1 MKKSKQLVEYA
12 KSQLVVKQMLI
23 TIVAVSLLIG
33 CSDSEPA
40 TTKDEQS
47 QTSQTAV
54 TDSDKNETKK
64 TTTKPVVKV
73 EGKAE
78 QENVIRG
85 VVYDEGGRTVSGAL
99 ILPLPY
105 GGHPVDSDVNGKFEL
120 TGPSEHRL
128 ISTLIAR
135 DPKHNVAAAVELG
148 DYSKPLNITLVPAI
162 TLTGRV
168 TDSAGDPIRGAYVFP
183 RVHSETYLV
192 GFGYTIFDPTD
203 GNGIYKLMAL
213 PVEQDYSIDVNVFGG
228 NITNSVR
235 LGLLDEPGPK
245 ELEDIVLELAKPSV
259 GPGASGKREPIYDA
273 GANAEKQIAD
283 ALIKARQNNKHVLLM
298 YGDNWC
304 GWCYKLH
311 DCFAEN
317 DNIKKLL
324 KNEYELIMVDVAS
337 NKDVPKRFNAEP
349 DGYPYLTVLDA
360 NGKVL
365 VNQSTVPFEKG
376 KSHVPDKV
384 YSFLDKW
391 RPEPLNADKVYQE
404 ALSLAKKENKRVFL
418 HFGAPWCGWCHR
430 LEDFLARP
438 EIAKIMAEYY
448 ILVKIDLNRTAG
460 AKAFDKRIRLKGGG
474 IPWFAIFDA
483 KGKSLISSVGPQGN
497 IGYPVKPDEI
507 AHFIRMITE
516 TAENITSEQI
526 SAIEKKLSQGINKG
540 NK

>member
-40 TTKDEQS
+40 TTR
-47 QTSQTAV
+47 
-54 TDSDKNETKK
+54 
-64 TTTKPVVKV
+64 
-73 EGKAE
+73 KAE
-78 QENVIRG
+78 
-85 VVYDEGGRTVSGAL
+85 
-99 ILPLPY
+99 
-105 GGHPVDSDVNGKFEL
+105 
-120 TGPSEHRL
+120 
-128 ISTLIAR
+128 
-135 DPKHNVAAAVELG
+135 
-148 DYSKPLNITLVPAI
+148 
-162 TLTGRV
+162 
-168 TDSAGDPIRGAYVFP
+168 
-183 RVHSETYLV
+183 
-192 GFGYTIFDPTD
+192 
-203 GNGIYKLMAL
+203 
-213 PVEQDYSIDVNVFGG
+213 
-228 NITNSVR
+228 
-235 LGLLDEPGPK
+235 
-245 ELEDIVLELAKPSV
+245 
-259 GPGASGKREPIYDA
+259 REPIYDA

-298 YGDNWC
+298 YGGNWC

-349 DGYPYLTVLDA
+349 DSYPYLTVLDA

-448 ILVKIDLNRTAG
+448 ILVKIDLDRTAG

-516 TAENITSEQI
+516 TAENMTSEQI
-526 SAIEKKLSQGINKG
+526 SAIEKKLSQRINKG